1 MAFIESLKELKDVDF
16 ADLDIQQIGAWP
28 AALKA
33 ILLLTVL
40 LVILALGYFFKVQD
54 VSQQT
59 QIAARQE
66 AELLREYENKAF
78 LAANLDAYR
87 AQMVEL
93 DETFGALLQQLP
105 KDTEVP
111 GLL

>member
-16 ADLDIQQIGAWP
+16 ADLDIQQIGVWP

-59 QIAARQE
+59 QIVAR
-66 AELLREYENKAF
+66 
-78 LAANLDAYR
+78 
-87 AQMVEL
+87 
-93 DETFGALLQQLP
+93 
-105 KDTEVP
+105 
-111 GLL
+111 